1 MQLEPNVLM
10 MLFSKVDMWYLHG
23 PDRTISYEV
32 TLKAVNDLHKE
43 GYFKAFGI
51 SNYMSSVYFD
61 VLVHPRS
68 DPLLHSWEVAQMV
81 EICRSNGYIQ
91 PTVYQ
96 GVYNAIQRFA
106 AVFLTLYHAHTF
118 GP

>member
-1 MQLEPNVLM
+1 
-10 MLFSKVDMWYLHG
+10 MWYLHG
-23 PDRTISYEV
+23 PDRTTSYEV
-32 TLKAVNDLHKE
+32 TLKAVNDLYKE
-43 GYFKAFGI
+43 GHFKALGI
-51 SNYMSSVYFD
+51 SNYMSSVYH
-61 VLVHPRS
+61 LLIHPRS
-68 DPLLHSWEVAQMV
+68 DPHLHSWEVAQMV

-106 AVFLTLYHAHTF
+106 AVFLTFYLAHKS